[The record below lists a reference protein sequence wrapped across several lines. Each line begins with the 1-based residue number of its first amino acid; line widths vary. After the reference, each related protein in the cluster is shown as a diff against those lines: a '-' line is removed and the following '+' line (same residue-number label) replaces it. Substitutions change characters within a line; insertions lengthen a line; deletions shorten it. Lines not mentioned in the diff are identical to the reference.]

1 MKRCKFDL
9 SNATR
14 YFHFITLQVCS
25 NTKTYLSIIQ
35 TIKCHCSTSSHGLYN
50 MLGIDATLLSIF
62 RKQTPA
68 LINFKF
74 NMDTHKQASKQANKQ
89 TKHE

>member
-1 MKRCKFDL
+1 
-9 SNATR
+9 
-14 YFHFITLQVCS
+14 
-25 NTKTYLSIIQ
+25 
-35 TIKCHCSTSSHGLYN
+35 